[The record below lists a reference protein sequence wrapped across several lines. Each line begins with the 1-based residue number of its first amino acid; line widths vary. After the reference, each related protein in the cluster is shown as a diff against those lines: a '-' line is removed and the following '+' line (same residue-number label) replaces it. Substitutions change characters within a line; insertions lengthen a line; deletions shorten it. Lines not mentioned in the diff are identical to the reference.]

1 MTNTSRK
8 PASRMLASVTVL
20 LLALGA
26 CATPV
31 GHSNR
36 PMQTY
41 DRDTEYQVEER
52 PGGFAL
58 TIYYSRY
65 QFIPESDAVA
75 LACRS
80 SLTAIAHEVAE
91 RRGRRIQ
98 QVNEQR
104 IRLSMGRNGVT
115 GITSCSATA
124 PVDYAEA
131 AAR

>member
-1 MTNTSRK
+1 MIDTHGK
-8 PASRMLASVTVL
+8 ASLLQLACSAPL
-20 LLALGA
+20 LLVLGA

-36 PMQTY
+36 PMETY
-41 DRDTEYQVEER
+41 DRDTEYQMEER

-80 SLTAIAHEVAE
+80 SLTAIAYEVAE

-115 GITSCSATA
+115 GITSCSATV
-124 PVDYAEA
+124 PVDYADA
-131 AAR
+131 PAR

>member
-1 MTNTSRK
+1 MTNIPPK
-8 PASRMLASVTVL
+8 PPSL
-20 LLALGA
+20 LLPGVAALPLAVGA

-41 DRDTEYQVEER
+41 DRDTEYRVEER
-52 PGGFAL
+52 QGGFAL
-58 TIYYSRY
+58 TICYSCD

-75 LACRS
+75 LACRN

-91 RRGRRIQ
+91 RRDRRIL

-104 IRLSMGRNGVT
+104 IRLSMGWNGVT

-131 AAR
+131 SAR